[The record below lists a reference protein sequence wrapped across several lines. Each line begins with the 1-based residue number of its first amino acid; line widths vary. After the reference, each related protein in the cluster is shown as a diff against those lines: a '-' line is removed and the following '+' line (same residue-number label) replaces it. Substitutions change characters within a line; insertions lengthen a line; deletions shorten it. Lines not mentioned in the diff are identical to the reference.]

1 MLAAVERRAFATHES
16 WVGKRLSDVALC
28 RKGEAMTPHA
38 PRTTAKVAPPK
49 GRERGDFD
57 ARLGLTRAEA
67 HALRRSAPLTP
78 AQFKELRRLAEHG
91 VNPLRRI

>member
-1 MLAAVERRAFATHES
+1 VAVEAGAFASQAS
-16 WVGKRLSDVALC
+16 WVGKRAPGIALC
-28 RKGEAMTPHA
+28 RKGEAMTPQGPTSANIA
-38 PRTTAKVAPPK
+38 PQT
-49 GRERGDFD
+49 GSRERSDSY

-78 AQFKELRRLAEHG
+78 AQFKELRRLAAHG

>member
-1 MLAAVERRAFATHES
+1 M
-16 WVGKRLSDVALC
+16 
-28 RKGEAMTPHA
+28 A
-38 PRTTAKVAPPK
+38 PRQ
-49 GRERGDFD
+49 GRERGDSD

>member
-1 MLAAVERRAFATHES
+1 
-16 WVGKRLSDVALC
+16 
-28 RKGEAMTPHA
+28 MTQQG
-38 PRTTAKVAPPK
+38 PRTTAQMAPRQ
-49 GRERGDFD
+49 GRERGDSD

>member
-1 MLAAVERRAFATHES
+1 
-16 WVGKRLSDVALC
+16 
-28 RKGEAMTPHA
+28 MTPQA
-38 PRTTAKVAPPK
+38 PRTTAKVAPPTGK
-49 GRERGDFD
+49 RERGDSA

>member
-1 MLAAVERRAFATHES
+1 
-16 WVGKRLSDVALC
+16 
-28 RKGEAMTPHA
+28 MTQQGQMA
-38 PRTTAKVAPPK
+38 TAKAAPPT
-49 GRERGDFD
+49 GGDQRGDSSD

-91 VNPLRRI
+91 VNPLRHI

>member
-1 MLAAVERRAFATHES
+1 
-16 WVGKRLSDVALC
+16 
-28 RKGEAMTPHA
+28 MTQQRP
-38 PRTTAKVAPPK
+38 TTANVAPQR
-49 GRERGDFD
+49 GSRERGDSA

-91 VNPLRRI
+91 VNPLRHI

>member
-1 MLAAVERRAFATHES
+1 
-16 WVGKRLSDVALC
+16 
-28 RKGEAMTPHA
+28 MTQQGH
-38 PRTTAKVAPPK
+38 RTIAKAAPPT
-49 GRERGDFD
+49 GGSERGDSFD

-91 VNPLRRI
+91 VNPLRHI

>member
-1 MLAAVERRAFATHES
+1 MTHQ
-16 WVGKRLSDVALC
+16 GPA
-28 RKGEAMTPHA
+28 
-38 PRTTAKVAPPK
+38 TAKVAPLTAS
-49 GRERGDFD
+49 RERGDFD